1 VTVGDLSNRW
11 RGQRWR
17 ELVALQLQASGIE
30 TAHVRPLP
38 RKISEELAEE
48 GARPDIEGVPG
59 WHLDAAADI
68 QSRLSVRLDA
78 AEQSARFAGTS
89 RAAVALYRQGRP
101 ASEAY
106 VVMSLGTFAQL
117 VAQAEGEAWPWASES
132 AHHRS
137 PGRSRSRWG
146 ASATR
151 SRPAPESRTRRASD
165 WPTS

>member
-1 VTVGDLSNRW
+1 MGDLSNRW

-17 ELVALQLQASGIE
+17 ELVALQLQVSGIE
-30 TAHVRPLP
+30 TARVRPLP

-78 AEQSARFAGTS
+78 AEQSARFAGTPH
-89 RAAVALYRQGRP
+89 AAVALYRQGRP
-101 ASEAY
+101 TSEAY

-117 VAQAEGEAWPWASES
+117 VAQ
-132 AHHRS
+132 
-137 PGRSRSRWG
+137 
-146 ASATR
+146 
-151 SRPAPESRTRRASD
+151 PEREIQS
-165 WPTS
+165 